1 MSELNFDTKIFLYM
15 LGTGVLLYFWRR
27 EKTVEQYIAEVLTV
41 IAMLLVGIFC
51 TLVFSPFIKA

>member
-1 MSELNFDTKIFLYM
+1 MNELNLDTKIFLYM

-27 EKTVEQYIAEVLTV
+27 EKNVEQYIAEVLTV

-51 TLVFSPFIKA
+51 TLVFSTFIKA